1 MTPLDTLAP
10 DQRAVLELVLRQG
23 RSYGELSELLAIPER
38 DVRARA
44 DAGLRA
50 LAGEPAAGVD
60 SGRIADWLLGQQP
73 DADAERTRAAVA
85 RSPEAREWAAAAADR
100 LGELGGAMP
109 SVPAAD
115 DAARRRRRPS
125 RDDAPAP
132 ARCATT
138 TTRAAPRPR
147 EQLAAAARSSRL
159 GGAILIGV
167 VALLVAGTLL
177 WIFVLRDD
185 EEEPAATPPATPT
198 ATAGAQEGNDIV
210 LQGVGDS
217 EAEGLMRLVRRDDGT
232 VQFAIAA
239 QNVPPNEGQEVYA
252 VWLTREGARP
262 RRLGFAQTPVGED
275 GILTTGG
282 PAAGRRG
289 RVPAVVRHLRED
301 PHHARDRR
309 EGAPAGP
316 GRARGHAARRRRL
329 TRAAATR
336 APRRRAAAAGA
347 APGSRRPA
355 PRTPSSIASDAAVAA
370 AWPSTM
376 NTGSIRIEP

>member
-38 DVRARA
+38 EVRARA

-73 DADAERTRAAVA
+73 AAEAERTRAAVA
-85 RSPEAREWAAAAADR
+85 RSDEARAWAATAADR

-115 DAARRRRRPS
+115 GAARAAAPSADRAAPPADRPPS
-125 RDDAPAP
+125 GDRP
-132 ARCATT
+132 
-138 TTRAAPRPR
+138 AAPRPR
-147 EQLAAAARSSRL
+147 PLRDGAAAPLPRPSRGDGAALPRSSRL

-167 VALLVAGTLL
+167 VALLVAATLL

-185 EEEPAATPPATPT
+185 DEEPAATTPPAAT
-198 ATAGAQEGNDIV
+198 ATPSAPGATGNDIV
-210 LQGVGDS
+210 LQGAGGS
-217 EAEGLMRLVRRDDGT
+217 QAQGLMRLVRREDGT

-239 QNVPPNEGQEVYA
+239 QNVPPNEGREVYA
-252 VWLTREGARP
+252 VWFTREGGRP
-262 RRLGFAQTPVGED
+262 RRLGFAQTPVGQD

-282 PAAGRRG
+282 PQQGDEDRFPTWFATYEKVLVTRETDGEAKRPG
-289 RVPAVVRHLRED
+289 PAVL
-301 PHHARDRR
+301 
-309 EGAPAGP
+309 EGTLPAG
-316 GRARGHAARRRRL
+316 
-329 TRAAATR
+329 
-336 APRRRAAAAGA
+336 AG
-347 APGSRRPA
+347 
-355 PRTPSSIASDAAVAA
+355 
-370 AWPSTM
+370 
-376 NTGSIRIEP
+376 

>member
-73 DADAERTRAAVA
+73 DAEADRTRAAVA
-85 RSPEAREWAAAAADR
+85 RSPEAREWAAVAADR
-100 LGELGGAMP
+100 LGDLGGAMP
-109 SVPAAD
+109 AVPAAD
-115 DAARRRRRPS
+115 EPV
-125 RDDAPAP
+125 
-132 ARCATT
+132 
-138 TTRAAPRPR
+138 APRPR
-147 EQLAAAARSSRL
+147 PRPLRDDDAPRPRATAPRSSRL

-185 EEEPAATPPATPT
+185 EEEPASSATPTPT

-217 EAEGLMRLVRRDDGT
+217 EAQGLMRLVSRDDGT

-239 QNVPPNEGQEVYA
+239 QNVPPNQGREVYA

-262 RRLGFAQTPVGED
+262 RRLGFAQTPVGEE

-282 PAAGRRG
+282 PQQGDEDKFPQWFATYEKI
-289 RVPAVVRHLRED
+289 LITRETD
-301 PHHARDRR
+301 AK
-309 EGAPAGP
+309 
-316 GRARGHAARRRRL
+316 
-329 TRAAATR
+329 
-336 APRRRAAAAGA
+336 
-347 APGSRRPA
+347 SRRPG
-355 PRTPSSIASDAAVAA
+355 PSVLEGTLPAGA
-370 AWPSTM
+370 
-376 NTGSIRIEP
+376 G

>member
-60 SGRIADWLLGQQP
+60 TGRIADWLLGQQP
-73 DADAERTRAAVA
+73 DAEAERTRAAVA
-85 RSPEAREWAAAAADR
+85 RSPEARDWAAAAADR
-100 LGELGGAMP
+100 LGEVGGAMP
-109 SVPAAD
+109 SVPGAD
-115 DAARRRRRPS
+115 EAVEP
-125 RDDAPAP
+125 
-132 ARCATT
+132 
-138 TTRAAPRPR
+138 AAPRPR
-147 EQLAAAARSSRL
+147 PRPLRDSEAPRPRPAREPDEQSPRPTTGSSRL
-159 GGAILIGV
+159 GGAIVIGI

-185 EEEPAATPPATPT
+185 EEEPASSTSPTPT
-198 ATAGAQEGNDIV
+198 ATASAQQGTDIV

-217 EAEGLMRLVRRDDGT
+217 EAEGLMRLVRRDDGA

-239 QNVPPNEGQEVYA
+239 QNVPPNQGQEVYA
-252 VWLTREGARP
+252 VWLTREGGRP

-282 PAAGRRG
+282 PQQGDEDKFPQWFATYDKILVTRETDAKSRQPG
-289 RVPAVVRHLRED
+289 PAVL
-301 PHHARDRR
+301 
-309 EGAPAGP
+309 EGTLP
-316 GRARGHAARRRRL
+316 
-329 TRAAATR
+329 
-336 APRRRAAAAGA
+336 AAAG
-347 APGSRRPA
+347 
-355 PRTPSSIASDAAVAA
+355 
-370 AWPSTM
+370 
-376 NTGSIRIEP
+376 